1 MTEQPTLES
10 EDYVALVRGLLDDLA
25 PTSITRLDLRHGDLR
40 VALRRTPGVI
50 APAIVAHHAAAQ
62 AEKGGPP
69 AHWHAVTAPLTGIFY
84 TRPTP
89 DDDPYVQAG
98 SHVEPDSV
106 VGLIETMK
114 MFNEVTADVTGIVRE
129 VIVENG
135 ALVESGQP
143 LLYVEP
149 GEDLPVPP
157 VAGG

>member
-1 MTEQPTLES
+1 MAERTTLES

-25 PTSITRLDLRHGDLR
+25 PTSITRLEMRHGDLR
-40 VALRRTPGVI
+40 LALRRMPGVS
-50 APAIVAHHAAAQ
+50 APAIVAQHAAAP
-62 AEKGGPP
+62 AEESGPP

-114 MFNEVTADVTGIVRE
+114 MFNEVSADVSGIVRE
-129 VIVENG
+129 VLVENG

-149 GEDLPVPP
+149 GEELPAPP
-157 VAGG
+157 IAGG